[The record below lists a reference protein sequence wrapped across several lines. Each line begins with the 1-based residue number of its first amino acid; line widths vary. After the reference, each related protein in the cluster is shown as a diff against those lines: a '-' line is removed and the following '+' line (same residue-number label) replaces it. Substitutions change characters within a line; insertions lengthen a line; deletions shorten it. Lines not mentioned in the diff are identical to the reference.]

1 MLSHDTIGSSGYL
14 LKRRSLFASSHWDC
28 PARKIRREDMKLP
41 VIRAYQ
47 QEAII
52 VLNRTDN
59 LDTCCRCN
67 GDGVLMVVVEREYR
81 HRMS

>member
-1 MLSHDTIGSSGYL
+1 MLSHDTTGSSGCPL
-14 LKRRSLFASSHWDC
+14 RRRGVFASSHWDC
-28 PARKIRREDMKLP
+28 PARKIRREDMKLS

-52 VLNRTDN
+52 VLNWTDN
-59 LDTCCRCN
+59 LDTRCRWN
-67 GDGVLMVVVEREYR
+67 GDGGLMVVVDREYR